1 MGRIK
6 VKKKPPK
13 AANKKRGKI
22 DTEAKREYKILEG
35 ILDGKNRLIDQN
47 HALGVTRR
55 RWLITSRCRR

>member
-6 VKKKPPK
+6 VKENPK
-13 AANKKRGKI
+13 AANKKKGKI
-22 DTEAKREYKILEG
+22 HTEAKREYKILEG

-55 RWLITSRCRR
+55 SWLITGRCRR